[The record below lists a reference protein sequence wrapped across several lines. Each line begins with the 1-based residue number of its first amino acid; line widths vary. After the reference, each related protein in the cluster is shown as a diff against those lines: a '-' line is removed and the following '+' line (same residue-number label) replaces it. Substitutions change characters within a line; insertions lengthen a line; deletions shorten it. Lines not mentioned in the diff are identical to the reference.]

1 MHILSYGNE
10 FDLQDNERTRKTHF
24 NMIACAT
31 RLVLKQRQKQLR
43 NALLKSTY
51 PKIKIRQLMYQI

>member
-10 FDLQDNERTRKTHF
+10 FDLQDNKRARKTHF

-31 RLVLKQRQKQLR
+31 RLVLNQRHKQLR
-43 NALLKSTY
+43 NGLLKSTY